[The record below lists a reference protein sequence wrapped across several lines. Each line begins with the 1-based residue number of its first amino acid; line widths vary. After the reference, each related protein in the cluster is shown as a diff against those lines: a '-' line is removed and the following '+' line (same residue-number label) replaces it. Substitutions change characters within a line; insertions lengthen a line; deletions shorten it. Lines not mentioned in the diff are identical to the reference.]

1 MKNLSIATKLWLPI
15 VVLTIVVIL
24 MTVTSAVR
32 TRSLQAQSK
41 ADQEQQ
47 QTKFELALRWRGMTE
62 ANASRAV
69 AGIVSPDAVVGD
81 TLKPD
86 IDATTAKISELQ
98 KQLESLATTTPEKD
112 AMAKIANTRSSYI
125 EARNEVV
132 KLKKAGD
139 HDGASAALKSHMQPA
154 VTTYLDA
161 QQAFVDLEKK
171 LSDALREASLD
182 ERTRTLWLTAFGMG
196 LVVAALALSTWR
208 LVRSISTP
216 LAELAHLAGR
226 IGGGDL
232 SSRVN
237 TDRGDE
243 IGAVQRALSEMQ
255 NSLSAV
261 VGQVRISADSIQV
274 ASAEIATGNQDLS
287 NRTEQ
292 TASNLQQ
299 TASSMNHITGTVRDS
314 ADSAA
319 TANQL
324 AANAA
329 QVAQR
334 GGEVVAQVVTTMD
347 EINASS
353 KKISDIIGTIDGIAF
368 QTNILA
374 LNAAVEA
381 ARAGEQGRGF
391 AVVAG
396 EVRSLAQ
403 RSAEAAKEIKQLIGN
418 SVERVEAGARL
429 VQDAGSTM
437 SEIVA
442 SVGRVTDIIGEI
454 RASTVEQS
462 EGIGNVNTSVGQLD
476 QMTQANAALV
486 EESAAAAESLR
497 EQAAR
502 LADMVAK
509 FRLQD
514 SVAISPRTAA
524 AAPKPLPIATAKPLK
539 SAVST
544 AKPPSPARP
553 VTKTAAPTAK
563 STPVPAP
570 AAAGEGDWETF

>member
-1 MKNLSIATKLWLPI
+1 MKHLSIATKLWLPI
-15 VVLTIVVIL
+15 VVLTAVVLL
-24 MTVTSAVR
+24 MTVTSAIR
-32 TRSLQAQSK
+32 TRTLQAESK

-62 ANASRAV
+62 ANASRAI
-69 AGIVSPDAVVGD
+69 AGIVSPDAVVAD

-86 IDATTAKISELQ
+86 IDATTAKITVLQ
-98 KQLESLATTTPEKD
+98 KQLEDLAVTPPEKD
-112 AMAKIANTRSSYI
+112 AMALIAKTRSSYI
-125 EARNEVV
+125 EARNEVA

-139 HDGASAALKSHMQPA
+139 QQAAGAALKAHMQPA
-154 VTTYLDA
+154 VVTYLDA

-171 LSDALREASLD
+171 RSDELREVSLN
-182 ERTRTLWLTAFGMG
+182 ERTRTLWITAFGMG

-208 LVRSISTP
+208 LVGSISKP

-232 SSRVN
+232 SNRVE

-243 IGAVQRALSEMQ
+243 IGAVQRALAGMQ
-255 NSLSAV
+255 TSLSAV
-261 VGQVRISADSIQV
+261 VGQVRVSADSIQV

-299 TASSMNHITGTVRDS
+299 TASSMNHITGTVRSS

-324 AANAA
+324 ATNAA

-334 GGEVVAQVVTTMD
+334 GGEVVAQVVSTMD

-353 KKISDIIGTIDGIAF
+353 KKINDIIGTIDGIAF

-403 RSAEAAKEIKQLIGN
+403 RSAEAAKEIKGLIGN

-437 SEIVA
+437 GEIVA
-442 SVGRVTDIIGEI
+442 SVGKVTDIIGEI

-462 EGIGNVNTSVGQLD
+462 EGIGSVNVSVGQLD
-476 QMTQANAALV
+476 QMTQQNAALV

-502 LADMVAK
+502 LAEMVSK

-514 SVAISPRTAA
+514 SQALA
-524 AAPKPLPIATAKPLK
+524 
-539 SAVST
+539 
-544 AKPPSPARP
+544 
-553 VTKTAAPTAK
+553 
-563 STPVPAP
+563 
-570 AAAGEGDWETF
+570 